1 MSGNNTSETN
11 QLTSVSV
18 NNGSVAYIDQMISLR
33 IFKLIDKLTGKMD
46 IKSVLFLIGLIGA
59 DTFKNYIKK
68 MIEASVTQI
77 TGIDFY
83 SLFSDIFIVNKNIRE
98 DKINDENTLTLTYK
112 PKDIF
117 WNNLDKYHGLSF
129 NCISNDIEQVSK
141 NEYIL
146 HKNVCDFVIKHSD
159 FECSIPNIMKLKYI
173 CSKDEQRLDTCITE
187 PLAFKKDIP
196 LIKQIPFPN
205 FIESYNKNSF
215 VELYSDNQC
224 AFRTFQ
230 CKSKHLDSN
239 TQICAILFCGRKAY
253 EPIKFLK
260 GYKLFGVDI
269 DHDFNLYIKNEP
281 RIILTDTDK
290 VKKWVDCNIL
300 QNKSNSCTLYLKS
313 ENKSIDLLES
323 WTNFVKNLQKDSIDT
338 FSSNNIKIYDLKI
351 VETKEIIELSED
363 SVDSK
368 KSTES
373 SDPVKPNKKVITKKK
388 IEESLIN
395 ELYKDLSTLFLKEK
409 DSFLLNS
416 VLNRFKYNKNVYTN
430 LGLPYKF
437 GALLYGE
444 PGTGKSSAIN
454 AIASFL
460 QKDIYY
466 LDLTNVKTNDDL
478 KLLFNRVNK
487 EKSTNGIIV
496 IEDIDA
502 MTDVVKARTIETVN
516 TELTLECFL
525 NLLQGTLTQDGTTFL
540 ITTNHI
546 ENLDPA
552 FYRDGRFDIKL
563 NLTACDHYQMNTIYS
578 KFFNKQIPKELLVK
592 LPEEK
597 ITPASFIQ
605 EMLPYILSPET
616 EDSKILKKFIN

>member
-1 MSGNNTSETN
+1 MSGNNTTETN

-83 SLFSDIFIVNKNIRE
+83 SLFSNIFIINKNIRE
-98 DKINDENTLTLTYK
+98 DKIDDENTLTLTYK

-117 WNNLDKYHGLSF
+117 WNNLDKYSGLSF

-146 HKNVCDFVIKHSD
+146 YKNVCDFVIKHSD
-159 FECSIPNIMKLKYI
+159 FECSIPNIIKLKYV
-173 CSKDEQRLDTCITE
+173 CSKDDQRLDTCITE
-187 PLAFKKDIP
+187 TFEFKKDID
-196 LIKQIPFPN
+196 IINQIPFPN
-205 FIESYNKNSF
+205 FVQSYDKNSF
-215 VELYSDNQC
+215 VELHSDNQC
-224 AFRTFQ
+224 AFRSFQ
-230 CKSKHLDSN
+230 RKSKHLKSD
-239 TQICAILFCGRKAY
+239 TQICAILFSGRKAH

-269 DHDFNLYIKNEP
+269 DDDFNLYIKYVP
-281 RIILTDTDK
+281 RIILTDADK
-290 VKKWVDCNIL
+290 VKEWVDCNIL
-300 QNKSNSCTLYLKS
+300 QNKSNSCTLHLKS
-313 ENKSIDLLES
+313 KNKSINLLES

-363 SVDSK
+363 SIDSK

-373 SDPVKPNKKVITKKK
+373 SEPVKPNKKVITKKK

-502 MTDVVKARTIETVN
+502 MTDVVKARTSETVN

-578 KFFNKQIPKELLVK
+578 KFLNKQIPKELLVK